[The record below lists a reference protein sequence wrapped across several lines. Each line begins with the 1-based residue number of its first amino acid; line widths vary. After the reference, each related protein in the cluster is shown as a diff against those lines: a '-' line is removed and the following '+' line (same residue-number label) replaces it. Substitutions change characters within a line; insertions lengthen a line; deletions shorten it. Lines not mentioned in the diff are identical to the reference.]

1 MKKENDKTPNEITL
15 AAFNAAE
22 FSNKEPQRTVYTNLK
37 EKMTDLRRHMDDV
50 DIIWGV
56 NSEGT
61 NLKCDQWSLNDI
73 ELVRWKGTGE
83 YSIGVETVYGF
94 EYPNQRVVYL
104 KRLLRAFTVWMQ
116 EQGYCTDL
124 QPTLHN
130 VFNRATNRFKTIEE
144 AYIDFKVRV
153 SGYCALVEDYHGRD
167 PKRIHSLLVK
177 LEEAWKTYPDLRFGQ
192 FMTNFFCACGRDPF
206 YVEDDIWM
214 KAIQA
219 YIAGK
224 DPGKVIN
231 DYLNK
236 KNNRQ

>member
-56 NSEGT
+56 NSEGA

-83 YSIGVETVYGF
+83 YSIGVETVYEF

-116 EQGYCTDL
+116 EQGYCTEL
-124 QPTLHN
+124 QPTLYN

-167 PKRIHSLLVK
+167 P
-177 LEEAWKTYPDLRFGQ
+177 
-192 FMTNFFCACGRDPF
+192 
-206 YVEDDIWM
+206 
-214 KAIQA
+214 QA
-219 YIAGK
+219 YPFAARQAG
-224 DPGKVIN
+224 GSMEN
-231 DYLNK
+231 LS
-236 KNNRQ
+236 